1 MRTVTDR
8 HFNTVER
15 WDEVATFGSV
25 QSSDMRQQIEGI
37 AGLRQV
43 EPFLRF
49 PTTITNGDH
58 RAQIDLT
65 ALPVDPSL
73 HVLRVSSGDTKTALA
88 PGKIV
93 LTSALAKSL
102 HVSPG
107 ATVSVTNQTGTH
119 QLQVSATVDEL
130 MSSVAYVPLVDAQSW
145 AGQSGAFNGVYV
157 RVDPGQAKQVQTA
170 LYNAPGVAAVQLKS
184 VQQRDWQSLMGLF
197 YTLIGTIMLFAVVMA
212 FALLFNTM
220 TVNVL
225 ERERE
230 FATMR
235 ALGTGRGTIGLLLS
249 TESVILWAL
258 ATIPGWL
265 LGYLVAR
272 QMGSAFQS
280 DLFAFPVVANPLTY
294 LITAL
299 AVLLTML
306 LAALPALRRV
316 TRLNLAE
323 ATRMVG

>member
-1 MRTVTDR
+1 
-8 HFNTVER
+8 
-15 WDEVATFGSV
+15 
-25 QSSDMRQQIEGI
+25 
-37 AGLRQV
+37 
-43 EPFLRF
+43 
-49 PTTITNGDH
+49 
-58 RAQIDLT
+58 
-65 ALPVDPSL
+65 
-73 HVLRVSSGDTKTALA
+73 
-88 PGKIV
+88 
-93 LTSALAKSL
+93 
-102 HVSPG
+102 
-107 ATVSVTNQTGTH
+107 
-119 QLQVSATVDEL
+119 
-130 MSSVAYVPLVDAQSW
+130 
-145 AGQSGAFNGVYV
+145 
-157 RVDPGQAKQVQTA
+157 
-170 LYNAPGVAAVQLKS
+170 
-184 VQQRDWQSLMGLF
+184 
-197 YTLIGTIMLFAVVMA
+197 
-212 FALLFNTM
+212 M

-235 ALGTGRGTIGLLLS
+235 VLGTGRGTIGLLLS

-265 LGYLVAR
+265 IGYLVAR

>member
-1 MRTVTDR
+1 
-8 HFNTVER
+8 
-15 WDEVATFGSV
+15 
-25 QSSDMRQQIEGI
+25 
-37 AGLRQV
+37 
-43 EPFLRF
+43 
-49 PTTITNGDH
+49 
-58 RAQIDLT
+58 
-65 ALPVDPSL
+65 
-73 HVLRVSSGDTKTALA
+73 
-88 PGKIV
+88 
-93 LTSALAKSL
+93 
-102 HVSPG
+102 
-107 ATVSVTNQTGTH
+107 
-119 QLQVSATVDEL
+119 
-130 MSSVAYVPLVDAQSW
+130 
-145 AGQSGAFNGVYV
+145 
-157 RVDPGQAKQVQTA
+157 QAKQAQAA
-170 LYNAPGVAAVQLKS
+170 LYNVPGVAAVQLKS
-184 VQQRDWQSLMGLF
+184 VQQGDWQSLMGLF
-197 YTLIGTIMLFAVVMA
+197 YTIIGTIMLFAVVMA

-258 ATIPGWL
+258 ATTPGWL
-265 LGYLVAR
+265 LGYWVAR

-280 DLFAFPVVANPLTY
+280 DLFAFPVVVNPLTY

-316 TRLNLAE
+316 THLNLAE